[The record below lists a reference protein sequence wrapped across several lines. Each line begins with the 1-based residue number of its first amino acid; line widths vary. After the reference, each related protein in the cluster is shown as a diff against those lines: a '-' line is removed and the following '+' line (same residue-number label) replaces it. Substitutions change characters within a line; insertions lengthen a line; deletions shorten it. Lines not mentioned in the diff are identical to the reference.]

1 MRETLKTIALI
12 MVCVMCA
19 TMTLLMML
27 MITKAEYVTS
37 DNGLRV
43 RKEPSTEAE
52 ILEVLPFGAEVSGE
66 IEAGW
71 MRLEGR
77 DGYVKADYVSA
88 DDPHE
93 GMTYMGEWRITA
105 YAYTGSPC
113 ANGNFPQTG
122 YTVACN
128 SLPFGTKVYIDGVGV
143 RTVEDTDGGR
153 MGNEWLDLYL
163 GTVSECIQWG
173 DQTRKVWVVK

>member
-1 MRETLKTIALI
+1 MKETLKTITLI
-12 MVCVMCA
+12 LLCIMLA
-19 TMTLLMML
+19 TMTLLMGV
-27 MITKAEYVTS
+27 MIAKAEYVTS

-52 ILEVLPFGAEVSGE
+52 ILEVLPFGSEVYGE
-66 IEAGW
+66 IEEGW
-71 MRLEGR
+71 MRLEGK
-77 DGYVKADYVSA
+77 DGYVCADFISSE
-88 DDPHE
+88 DPHE

-113 ANGNFPQTG
+113 ANGNFPSVG

-128 SLPFGTKVYIDGVGV
+128 SLPFGTKVYIDGVGA

-153 MGNEWLDLYL
+153 MGNEWIDLYL
-163 GTVSECIQWG
+163 GSVSECIQWG
-173 DQTRKVWVVK
+173 DQTRKVWMVE